1 MTRVYIAGPITGVK
15 GYKDR
20 FERAEEILRGAGYE
34 PASPI
39 AESLVEGWTYRD
51 YINRGLRLLE
61 GCDAICLLP
70 GWTGSR
76 GTKLEKWYAETV
88 QIPVL
93 FIDSKYET
101 VMGPLLGVVN

>member
-1 MTRVYIAGPITGVK
+1 MKKVYIAGPITGVE

-20 FERAEEILRGAGYE
+20 FERAEEILLEAGYQ

-39 AESLVEGWTYRD
+39 AQGLVEGYTYRD
-51 YINRGLRLLE
+51 YINRGLRILE
-61 GCDAICLLP
+61 ECDAICPLP

-93 FIDSKYET
+93 FIDSKYEK
-101 VMGPLLGVVN
+101 VRGPLI

>member
-1 MTRVYIAGPITGVK
+1 MKKVYIAGPITGVE

-20 FERAEEILRGAGYE
+20 FERAEVILRTAGYE
-34 PASPI
+34 PVSPI
-39 AESLVEGWTYRD
+39 ADGLVPGAGYRF
-51 YINRGLRLLE
+51 YINRGIRLLMD
-61 GCDAICLLP
+61 CDAICLLP

-93 FIDSKYET
+93 FIDSRYET
-101 VMGPLLGVVN
+101 VRGPLI

>member
-1 MTRVYIAGPITGVK
+1 MKKVYIAGPITGID

-20 FERAEEILRGAGYE
+20 FERAEEILLEAGYQ

-39 AESLVEGWTYRD
+39 AQGLVDGYTYRD
-51 YINRGLRLLE
+51 YINRGLRILE
-61 GCDAICLLP
+61 ECDAICLLP

-93 FIDSKYET
+93 FIDSKYEK
-101 VMGPLLGVVN
+101 VRGPLI